1 MKYFPECDKD
11 DDHRPQVSRL
21 RRTTE
26 DDFSQSRNQNQNL
39 EENFIQ
45 TRKQLLKDKNISE
58 GRIEDIDE
66 NISKYRIEDID
77 EKIRESRIEDLE
89 DRAESRIEG
98 LEENIR
104 ESRLEISNLKRKL
117 SRLSRRVVGSR
128 NELGQRR
135 VCVDFDGEL
144 RSEGESWIH
153 LTESGEKCAQCQC
166 EVSV

>member
-1 MKYFPECDKD
+1 VLLSFYENRKIQLFPECDK

-45 TRKQLLKDKNISE
+45 TRKQLLKEKNISE
-58 GRIEDIDE
+58 DRTEDIDE
-66 NISKYRIEDID
+66 NIS
-77 EKIRESRIEDLE
+77 ESRIEDLE

-104 ESRLEISNLKRKL
+104 ESRREISNLKRKL

-153 LTESGEKCAQCQC
+153 STESGEKCSQCQC
-166 EVSV
+166 EVNV

>member
-1 MKYFPECDKD
+1 
-11 DDHRPQVSRL
+11 L
-21 RRTTE
+21 
-26 DDFSQSRNQNQNL
+26 L
-39 EENFIQ
+39 EE
-45 TRKQLLKDKNISE
+45 KNISE
-58 GRIEDIDE
+58 SRIEDIDE
-66 NISKYRIEDID
+66 NIS
-77 EKIRESRIEDLE
+77 ESRIEDLE

-104 ESRLEISNLKRKL
+104 ESRREISNLKRKL

-128 NELGQRR
+128 NELGQLR

>member
-1 MKYFPECDKD
+1 M
-11 DDHRPQVSRL
+11 SRL

-45 TRKQLLKDKNISE
+45 TRKQLLKEKNISE
-58 GRIEDIDE
+58 DRIEDIDE
-66 NISKYRIEDID
+66 NIS
-77 EKIRESRIEDLE
+77 ESRIEDLE

-104 ESRLEISNLKRKL
+104 DSRREISNLKRKL

-166 EVSV
+166 EVRKCLTI